1 MMHNRHLKVTPLD
14 LRQVSFKTA
23 FRGFDR
29 VEVTTLI
36 VEVAE
41 DYENAL
47 RENDRLREEVIR
59 LEAALNQYR
68 ELESSLKTTLI
79 SAQKVSDDMRETA
92 NLEASRIIRDA
103 ETRAELTLQ
112 KAQARL
118 TDVRRDIDG
127 LKMKQREAETSIEAT
142 ISVLRHTLEFVREQ
156 VQRGDEGGA
165 RIESAVS
172 PERISDALNAKA
184 YRELAVI
191 AAQAES
197 IAALNIDARTEDVG
211 SGVAVAAERS
221 AGGSDAS
228 QEHV

>member
-1 MMHNRHLKVTPLD
+1 MMQNRHLKVTPLD
-14 LRQVSFKTA
+14 LRQVRFKTA
-23 FRGFDR
+23 FRGFDC
-29 VEVTTLI
+29 VEVTTLL
-36 VEVAE
+36 VEVTD

-47 RENDRLREEVIR
+47 RENERLREEVIR
-59 LEAALNQYR
+59 LEAALNGYR

-92 NLEASRIIRDA
+92 NLEALRIIRAA

-112 KAQARL
+112 RAQARL

-127 LKMKQREAETSIEAT
+127 LKMKQREAETSVEAT

-156 VQRGDEGGA
+156 VQREDESGA
-165 RIESAVS
+165 RIESVVP

-191 AAQAES
+191 AEQAES
-197 IAALNIDARTEDVG
+197 IAAMNIDARTGDVG
-211 SGVAVAAERS
+211 AEVAVAADRS
-221 AGGSDAS
+221 AGGNAAS
-228 QEHV
+228 HEHV

>member
-165 RIESAVS
+165 RIESTVS

>member
-1 MMHNRHLKVTPLD
+1 MMQNRHLKVTPLD
-14 LRQVSFKTA
+14 LRQVRFKSV
-23 FRGFDR
+23 FRGFDC
-29 VEVTTLI
+29 VEVTTLL
-36 VEVAE
+36 VEVAD

-47 RENDRLREEVIR
+47 RENDRFREEVIR

-68 ELESSLKTTLI
+68 ELESGLKATLM

-92 NLEASRIIRDA
+92 NLEALRIIREA
-103 ETRAELTLQ
+103 ETHAELTLQ
-112 KAQARL
+112 QAQARL

-156 VQRGDEGGA
+156 VHREDDTGA
-165 RIESAVS
+165 RIESAVP

-197 IAALNIDARTEDVG
+197 IAAMNVNVRTG
-211 SGVAVAAERS
+211 NAGAGGAVAAEPS
-221 AGGSDAS
+221 AGGTGRVDMTT
-228 QEHV
+228 